1 MPSRN
6 VTINDVAAAAGVSR
20 QTVTRAMNEMADIAP
35 ETRKR
40 VLNAAE
46 QLGYRP
52 SRFASNLARQKH
64 RSIGIVVESLRN
76 PYYTDLAADI
86 MDVAT
91 ERGWQSTIATTIG
104 QDVDEVVRGLAM
116 HVDAIVGY
124 LPVPDELLQA
134 AAPGLPIVRIDADP
148 STRYMHA
155 IDLDFAEGL
164 RKLIGE
170 ARVRGSRRFAMID
183 SVAPGTARS
192 SPRRGLLNE
201 IVDLEHVENSGLTI
215 EDGARALIRLRE
227 AAPEADTVIAF
238 NDLIG
243 IGAIVGAHRIGLAVP
258 GDIRIIGIDGL
269 SLGEIMDPPLS
280 TLAIDRPAIA
290 RAVAELIAAD
300 FGGTGGG
307 VRRVSIVPRPV
318 WRTSA

>member
-1 MPSRN
+1 MPGKN

-35 ETRKR
+35 ATRKR

-91 ERGWQSTIATTIG
+91 ERGWQTTIATTTG
-104 QDVDEVVRGLAM
+104 QNVDEVVRELAM

-124 LPVPDELLQA
+124 LMAPDELLQT

-148 STRYMHA
+148 SARNTHV
-155 IDLDFAEGL
+155 IELDIAEGM
-164 RKLIGE
+164 RQLIAE
-170 ARVRGSRRFAMID
+170 ARERGSRRFAMID
-183 SVAPGTARS
+183 CVVLGAAQGST
-192 SPRRGLLNE
+192 RRGLLHE
-201 IVDLEHVENSGLTI
+201 IVDLEHVENSELTI

-227 AAPEADTVIAF
+227 AAPAVDTVIAF

-243 IGAIVGAHRIGLAVP
+243 IGAIVGAHQIGLAVP

-269 SLGEIMDPPLS
+269 SLGEIMNPPLS

-290 RAVAELIAAD
+290 RAAAELIAAD

-307 VRRVSIVPRPV
+307 VRRVSIAPQPV
-318 WRTSA
+318 WRNSA